1 MTLRR
6 TPPAPT
12 RRAIVIMTVLSV
24 LLPGLGHVY
33 LGRLARALIWFAGSL
48 IIAGI
53 LRQGT
58 LDDWVPIVMLA
69 VVGIF
74 AAVDGWI
81 VMRPD
86 TAPPR

>member
-1 MTLRR
+1 VTLRR
-6 TPPAPT
+6 PPPAVT
-12 RRAIVIMTVLSV
+12 RRAIAIMAVLSV

-53 LRQGT
+53 LRQGA
-58 LDDWVPIVMLA
+58 LDAWVPIVMLA
-69 VVGIF
+69 VVGVF
-74 AAVDGWI
+74 AAIDGWI

-86 TAPPR
+86 TASRA